1 MTEYLLDTN
10 HASPLITLD
19 HPLRERFWNAI
30 RAGHSFAL
38 TTANLTEVWYGI
50 SLLPRAVQNQ
60 REWSEIRSSVAM
72 YQIEE
77 VDAIAAADLQVA
89 LRRQGR
95 QLGSIDAMLA
105 AVALRYRLTLLT
117 TDGDFDALSR
127 LSHENWLAS
136 LS

>member
-1 MTEYLLDTN
+1 MKDCQWTFPLPKSGHFEPSFCGHLIPPLT
-10 HASPLITLD
+10 SPLITLD

-38 TTANLTEVWYGI
+38 TTANLTEIWYGI

-77 VDAIAAADLQVA
+77 VDAIAAADL
-89 LRRQGR
+89 
-95 QLGSIDAMLA
+95 
-105 AVALRYRLTLLT
+105 
-117 TDGDFDALSR
+117 
-127 LSHENWLAS
+127 
-136 LS
+136 